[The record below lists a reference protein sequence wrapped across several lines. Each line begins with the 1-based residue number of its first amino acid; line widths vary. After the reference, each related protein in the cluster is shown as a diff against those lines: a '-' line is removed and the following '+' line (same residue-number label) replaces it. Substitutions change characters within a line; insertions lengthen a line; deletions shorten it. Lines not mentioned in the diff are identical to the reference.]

1 MKKCYFKYI
10 SGDITD
16 QQVITDNEGKFKQA
30 LALSLQF
37 FKENLQLLHFSNP
50 AHDRKQT

>member
-1 MKKCYFKYI
+1 M
-10 SGDITD
+10 
-16 QQVITDNEGKFKQA
+16 ITDNEGKFKQA

-37 FKENLQLLHFSNP
+37 FKESLQLFHFSSP